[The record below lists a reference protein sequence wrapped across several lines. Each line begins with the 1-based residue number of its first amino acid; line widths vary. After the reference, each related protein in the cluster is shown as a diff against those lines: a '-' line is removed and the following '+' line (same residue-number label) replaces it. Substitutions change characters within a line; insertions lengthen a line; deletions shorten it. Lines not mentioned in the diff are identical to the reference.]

1 MRFLATIAG
10 MFSGVAALAADPAPN
25 PQAVEFFEARVRPLL
40 ADSCFSCHGPDKQKG
55 GLRLDS
61 RAELLKGSESGP
73 VVVPGEPDKS
83 PMIKAVRY
91 GGDVHMPP
99 KGKLPAEKIEA
110 LTAWVKMGAPFP
122 DAAQQSPSG
131 KPQAATDHWAFKPV
145 LDPAPPAVQHAER
158 VVNPIDRFVLATLEA
173 KGLSLSSPADKRTL
187 IRRVYFD
194 LIGLPPTA
202 DEVDAFVKDPS
213 PDAYAK
219 LIEKLLASPHY
230 GERWGRYW
238 LDLSRYADTKGYVFE
253 EDRNYPYAYT
263 YRDWVIRAF
272 NDDMPYDQFI
282 VRQLAADRLAGEDRR
297 HLAAMGFLT
306 LGRRFLNNVHD
317 IADDRIDVTA
327 RTFMG
332 LTVTCARC
340 HDHKF
345 DPIPQKD
352 YYSLYGVFASSVE
365 PKELPLIG
373 EVPRTP
379 ELGAFEAELKKREAG
394 VTEFVNKRHAELTAK
409 LREPATI
416 AAYLVAVRDS
426 QGKPDEQLRSFA
438 RDRDLSPAA
447 LGHWR
452 MFLPE
457 AAKQHP
463 AIFGLLGDLAAI
475 SDGDFAAKPP
485 PAIETALAGKKLNS
499 IVADALRGQKP
510 TSFKEVAG
518 IFGATFAKALD
529 KNAAKSADH
538 DVIVEVLTGT
548 NGPLNWP
555 VERAEQLFNRADR
568 NKLRDLQKRVDAF
581 RATNPAAPPRAMAL
595 NDSPTPLQPVVFL
608 RGNPNNPGSAVPRQF
623 LEVLSGPKRKPFT
636 DGSGRLELARAIA
649 SKDNPL
655 TARVLVN
662 RVWLH
667 HFGYGLVRTPSDFG
681 TRSDPPTHPELLD
694 WLAARFVQSGW
705 SVKQLHRL
713 MVMSQTY
720 QQSSAVTAES
730 LKLDPENRLLARMN
744 RRRLDFEALR
754 ESLLATAGHLDET
767 VGGRPVDLF
776 KEPFTQRRSVYGFID
791 RQNLPGTLR
800 SFDFASPDTHS
811 PQRFTTT
818 VPQQAL
824 FLMNSPFVVAQAKA
838 LLARTEIAG
847 MSDPA
852 KRIEALY
859 RLVHNRAPEPDE
871 VNLALTFVEG
881 PVEDKPGA
889 LSRWEELAQVL
900 LSSNEFAFVD

>member
-10 MFSGVAALAADPAPN
+10 MFSGVAALAADPAPS

-61 RAELLKGSESGP
+61 RSELLKGSESGP
-73 VVVPGEPDKS
+73 VIVPGQPDKS

-91 GGDVHMPP
+91 GGDIHMPP
-99 KGKLPAEKIEA
+99 KGKLPEEKIEA
-110 LTAWVKMGAPFP
+110 LTTWVKMGAPFP
-122 DAAQQSPSG
+122 DAAQQSPNRASH
-131 KPQAATDHWAFKPV
+131 AVSDHWAFMSV
-145 LDPAPPAVQHAER
+145 RDPTPPAVQHLDR
-158 VVNPIDRFVLATLEA
+158 VTNPIDQFLLATLES
-173 KGLSLSSPADKRTL
+173 KGLALSPSADSRTL
-187 IRRVYFD
+187 IRRLYFD
-194 LIGLPPTA
+194 VIGLPPAA
-202 DEVDAFVKDPS
+202 DEVEAFVKDPS

-219 LIEKLLASPHY
+219 LVEKLLASPHY
-230 GERWGRYW
+230 GERWARFW
-238 LDLSRYADTKGYVFE
+238 LDLSRYADTKGYLFE

-306 LGRRFLNNVHD
+306 LGRRFLNNIHD
-317 IADDRIDVTA
+317 ITDDRIDVTT

-345 DPIPQKD
+345 DPISQKD

-373 EVPRTP
+373 DVPHTP
-379 ELGAFEAELKKREAG
+379 ELGAFEAELKKREAS
-394 VTEFVNKRHAELTAK
+394 VTEFVTKRHAELTAK

-416 AAYLVAVRDS
+416 AAYLVAVRDAR
-426 QGKPDEQLRSFA
+426 GKPDEQLRSFA
-438 RDRDLSPAA
+438 RDRELSSAA
-447 LGHWR
+447 LGLWR
-452 MFLPE
+452 MFVPE

-463 AIFGLLGDLAAI
+463 TVFGLLSDLASIPDA
-475 SDGDFAAKPP
+475 DFAAEAPA
-485 PAIETALAGKKLNS
+485 AIEAALDGKKLNS
-499 IVADALRGQKP
+499 VVADTLRGQKP
-510 TSFKEVAG
+510 MTFKEVAG
-518 IFGATFAKALD
+518 LYGAGFAKALAKD
-529 KNAAKSADH
+529 GAKSPDR
-538 DVIVEVLTGT
+538 DVIVEVLTGA

-595 NDSPTPLQPVVFL
+595 KDSPSPLQPVVFV
-608 RGNPNNPGSAVPRQF
+608 RGNPNNPGPAVPRQF
-623 LEVLSGPKRKPFT
+623 LEVLSGPNRKPFT

-649 SKDNPL
+649 SKDNSL
-655 TARVLVN
+655 TARVMVN

-681 TRSDPPTHPELLD
+681 TRCDPPTHPELLD
-694 WLAARFVQSGW
+694 WLAARFVESGW
-705 SVKQLHRL
+705 SMKQLHRL
-713 MVMSQTY
+713 ILMSQTY
-720 QQSSAVTAES
+720 QQASAVTAES

-754 ESLLATAGHLDET
+754 DSLLATAGHLDET

-776 KEPFTQRRSVYGFID
+776 KEPFTRRRSVYGFID
-791 RQNLPGTLR
+791 RQNLPGTFR
-800 SFDFASPDTHS
+800 NFDFASPDTHS

-847 MSDPA
+847 ANDPA
-852 KRIEALY
+852 RRVEALY
-859 RLVHNRAPEPDE
+859 RLVYHRAPEPEE
-871 VNLALTFVEG
+871 VSMSLTFVEA
-881 PVEDKPGA
+881 PVEDKPGT

-900 LSSNEFAFVD
+900 LSSNEYSFVD